1 MDEAAGVEW
10 RMMDATPQPRASNN
24 SPIVQFGLPLPLS
37 YASGVNIPFRL
48 TIISLDTELSEPQIR
63 SAFDVRLVRSTF
75 LTIAKQ
81 RVRIERVIATGAVW
95 KVEKTVG
102 DGTPLWE
109 ITGSLDGAKPGGETS
124 WGLSGFL
131 EVRYSVR
138 MTFTSVG
145 SLPKYSCEEYVQMVT
160 DEATD
165 EFDLDEARERP
176 ALGLINQ
183 QVGAHPPPYFRA

>member
-1 MDEAAGVEW
+1 M
-10 RMMDATPQPRASNN
+10 
-24 SPIVQFGLPLPLS
+24 
-37 YASGVNIPFRL
+37 NIPFRL
-48 TIISLDTELSEPQIR
+48 TIISLDTDFSEPHIR

-81 RVRIERVIATGAVW
+81 RVRIERIIATGAVW

-109 ITGSLDGAKPGGETS
+109 ITGSLVGAKPGGETS
-124 WGLSGFL
+124 WGLSGFM
-131 EVRYSVR
+131 EVHYSVR
-138 MTFTSVG
+138 MTFNAVG

-183 QVGAHPPPYFRA
+183 QVGTHPPPYFRA

>member
-1 MDEAAGVEW
+1 M
-10 RMMDATPQPRASNN
+10 
-24 SPIVQFGLPLPLS
+24 
-37 YASGVNIPFRL
+37 NIPFRL
-48 TIISLDTELSEPQIR
+48 TLISLDTELSEPHIR
-63 SAFDVRLVRSTF
+63 SAFAVRLVRSTF

-95 KVEKTVG
+95 KVEKTIG

-109 ITGSLDGAKPGGETS
+109 ITGSLVGAKPGGETS
-124 WGLSGFL
+124 WGLLGFM
-131 EVRYSVR
+131 EVRVSTEKPFALFVRLIPSFSLKYSVR
-138 MTFTSVG
+138 MTFNSVG

-176 ALGLINQ
+176 ALGLIDQ
-183 QVGAHPPPYFRA
+183 QVGARPPAYFRA